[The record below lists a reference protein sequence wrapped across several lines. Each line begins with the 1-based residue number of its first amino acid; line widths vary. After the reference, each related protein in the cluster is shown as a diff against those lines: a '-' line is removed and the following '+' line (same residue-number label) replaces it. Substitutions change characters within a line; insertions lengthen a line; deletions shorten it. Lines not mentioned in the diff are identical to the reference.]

1 MTAAAQAFELRRA
14 VLGDEAEVL
23 RLIRALADYEKLAHE
38 VVATEADL
46 RRTLFGERPEAECLL
61 AEVDG
66 RCVGIALYFANYSTF
81 RGRAGIHLED
91 LFVEPA
97 MRGRGIGK
105 GLLAA
110 VARIAVDRGC
120 PRYEWSVLDWNAPS
134 IEFYRSLGAVGLDE
148 WTMFRLDEAALAR
161 VAAMAPPVSR
171 NTDL

>member
-1 MTAAAQAFELRRA
+1 MTASAQEFELRRA

-46 RRTLFGERPEAECLL
+46 RRTLFGEQPEAECLL

-66 RCVGIALYFANYSTF
+66 RCVGMALYFANYSTF

-91 LFVEPA
+91 LFVEPE

-120 PRYEWSVLDWNAPS
+120 PRYEWSVLDWNTPS

-161 VAAMAPPVSR
+161 VAAMAPPISG
-171 NTDL
+171 NAAP